1 MEAASLH
8 PDVIATPRT
17 ILITI
22 PGAARAKQRARV
34 AIRGRFASAYTPKE
48 TVNAEAWVKHCAVEQ
63 AGQPCLE
70 GPLSLAVEI
79 VVGVADS
86 WSKRKRAAALD
97 GAVFPTGKPDIDN
110 CFKLLADAL
119 NGVIWRDDAQIVSL
133 MVTKRYG
140 RAPCTTL
147 RVTTL

>member
-1 MEAASLH
+1 MS
-8 PDVIATPRT
+8 DVATVHTAPRT

-34 AIRGRFASAYTPKE
+34 AVRGRFASAYTPKE

-79 VVGVADS
+79 VVAVAES
-86 WSKRKRAAALD
+86 WSNKRRLAALD
-97 GAVFPTGKPDIDN
+97 GAIFPTGKPDIDN
-110 CFKLLADAL
+110 CFKLIADAL

-133 MVTKRYG
+133 RVTKRYG
-140 RAPCTTL
+140 RAPCTIL
-147 RVTTL
+147 RVTAL